1 VLQQDK
7 SQGQGRTFKIPNGQS
22 HDGLPVADDI
32 ESATLSD
39 PSEVEVQEE
48 QVQGVYI
55 ISVAARILDMHP
67 QTLRKYER
75 LGLIRPSRT
84 VGMLRLYSQ
93 EDIEKLRLIRYLEE
107 ELGMNLA
114 GVVFTLKLVNQLMDM
129 QQRLRTQAQMKTI
142 HETFRQEMRRLFER
156 LNLPMRD

>member
-1 VLQQDK
+1 MLQQDK
-7 SQGQGRTFKIPNGQS
+7 SQGQGRTFKVPNWQS
-22 HDGLPVADDI
+22 PNGLPVDNDV
-32 ESATLSD
+32 ESSTLPGSATLESH
-39 PSEVEVQEE
+39 EE

-129 QQRLRTQAQMKTI
+129 QRRLRMEAQMQTI
-142 HETFRQEMRRLFER
+142 QEVFRQEMRQLFQR
-156 LNLPMRD
+156 LNLPVQD

>member
-7 SQGQGRTFKIPNGQS
+7 SQGQGRTFKIPDGQS
-22 HDGLPVADDI
+22 PDGLRPSRQSGSVVS
-32 ESATLSD
+32 ES
-39 PSEVEVQEE
+39 QEE

-84 VGMLRLYSQ
+84 VGMLRLYSE

-107 ELGMNLA
+107 EMGMNLA
-114 GVVFTLKLVNQLMDM
+114 GVVFTLKLVEQLMDM
-129 QQRLRTQAQMKTI
+129 QRRLRMEAQMHTI
-142 HETFRQEMRRLFER
+142 HEVFRQEMRRLFQR
-156 LNLPMRD
+156 LNLPVQD